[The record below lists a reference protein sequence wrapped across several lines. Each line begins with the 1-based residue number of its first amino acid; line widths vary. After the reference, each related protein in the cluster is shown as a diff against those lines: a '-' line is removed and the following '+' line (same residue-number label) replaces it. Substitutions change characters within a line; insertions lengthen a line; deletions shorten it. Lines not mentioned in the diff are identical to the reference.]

1 MTDPTFGISI
11 RRVDEEARPVL
22 GADLSTIGL
31 VGPAPGA
38 DPDAF
43 PLNTPVLTRTNDG
56 LLVRKLGTQG
66 YLRDAL
72 EGIAD
77 QLGELQ
83 RAARTIVVRTQAG
96 EGDDPTE
103 RLNQTIAGIVGSST
117 EGTGIHALTRAPSL
131 LGFTPRLIIVPGY
144 TGQTALSDTV
154 GRIAQTY
161 RGRGYVQG
169 ETYEL
174 EFAGGD
180 PTTPAAAHAIGQD
193 DGSLGYAI
201 IDEHGAGYQSAPTVT
216 APTPEHD
223 EDEDE
228 PEGRPA
234 TFLAYMGLGANPVCA
249 ALPFVLEQLLGHA
262 VVESSGI
269 NLQNDFDWRETMQS
283 SRLIA
288 ISGGVQVFDSITG
301 AIVARPLAP
310 RVVGIAVRRDHEQ
323 GAPFHSWANQPV
335 QGIIAPGRDVDF
347 SILDGENEGQE
358 LLNANI
364 GVLGARRDRLRL
376 RHRFRRLRVHRHRQ
390 RRRGR
395 AVAVLQRH
403 SGPRL
408 HPPRADPGAALLP
421 RSVQHHRPDGASD
434 PQHHGLLPARL
445 AGPAEYSRLPGHL
458 HRRQEFGRANP
469 ARQAVDRLQ
478 GGGAARLAAHHHRV
492 RPATAKPSTRPSPS
506 SSGCSASR
514 RKRRT
519 SPWRIPFT

>member
-1 MTDPTFGISI
+1 MTDPHFGISL

-38 DPDAF
+38 DADAF
-43 PLNTPVLTRTNDG
+43 PLNTPVLTRTNDS

-72 EGIAD
+72 EGIAA

-83 RAARTIVVRTQAG
+83 RAARTIVVRTPAG

-103 RLNQTIAGIVGSST
+103 RLNQTIAGIVGSAV
-117 EGTGIHALTRAPSL
+117 EQTGVHALTRSASL

-144 TGQTALSDTV
+144 TGQTALGDTV

-161 RGRGYVQG
+161 RGTGYVQG

-174 EFAGGD
+174 EIEGGD
-180 PTTPAAAHAIGQD
+180 PTTPAVAHAVGQD
-193 DGSLGYAI
+193 DGSLGYAVL
-201 IDEHGAGYQSAPTVT
+201 DERGAGYQSAPTVT
-216 APTPEHD
+216 PPAPD
-223 EDEDE
+223 DEDE

-249 ALPFVLEQLLGHA
+249 ALPFVLDQLLAHA

-283 SRLIA
+283 NRLIA

-301 AIVARPLAP
+301 AVIARPLAP

-335 QGIIAPGRDVDF
+335 KGI
-347 SILDGENEGQE
+347 
-358 LLNANI
+358 
-364 GVLGARRDRLRL
+364 
-376 RHRFRRLRVHRHRQ
+376 
-390 RRRGR
+390 
-395 AVAVLQRH
+395 
-403 SGPRL
+403 
-408 HPPRADPGAALLP
+408 
-421 RSVQHHRPDGASD
+421 
-434 PQHHGLLPARL
+434 
-445 AGPAEYSRLPGHL
+445 
-458 HRRQEFGRANP
+458 
-469 ARQAVDRLQ
+469 
-478 GGGAARLAAHHHRV
+478 
-492 RPATAKPSTRPSPS
+492 
-506 SSGCSASR
+506 
-514 RKRRT
+514 
-519 SPWRIPFT
+519 

>member
-131 LGFTPRLIIVPGY
+131 LGYTPRLIIVPGY

-201 IDEHGAGYQSAPTVT
+201 IDDHGAGYQSAPTVT

-262 VVESSGI
+262 VVEFERHQPAERFRLARNDAVEPIDRHFGRRAGVRFDHRSG
-269 NLQNDFDWRETMQS
+269 R
-283 SRLIA
+283 RPA
-288 ISGGVQVFDSITG
+288 
-301 AIVARPLAP
+301 ARP
-310 RVVGIAVRRDHEQ
+310 
-323 GAPFHSWANQPV
+323 
-335 QGIIAPGRDVDF
+335 
-347 SILDGENEGQE
+347 
-358 LLNANI
+358 
-364 GVLGARRDRLRL
+364 ARR
-376 RHRFRRLRVHRHRQ
+376 RHR
-390 RRRGR
+390 
-395 AVAVLQRH
+395 
-403 SGPRL
+403 
-408 HPPRADPGAALLP
+408 GAA
-421 RSVQHHRPDGASD
+421 
-434 PQHHGLLPARL
+434 
-445 AGPAEYSRLPGHL
+445 
-458 HRRQEFGRANP
+458 
-469 ARQAVDRLQ
+469 
-478 GGGAARLAAHHHRV
+478 
-492 RPATAKPSTRPSPS
+492 
-506 SSGCSASR
+506 
-514 RKRRT
+514 
-519 SPWRIPFT
+519 

>member
-193 DGSLGYAI
+193 DGSLGYAV

-216 APTPEHD
+216 APPPPEP

-283 SRLIA
+283 GRLIA

-301 AIVARPLAP
+301 AVIARPLAP

-335 QGIIAPGRDVDF
+335 QGIIAPGRDIDF

-358 LLNANI
+358 LLNANV
-364 GVLGARRDRLRL
+364 GVLVRGEIGSDFAIASGGFVFIGTDNVGEDELWRFYNVTRGRDYIHLGLIRALRFFLGRFNITGQTVQAILNTMGFFLRDLQAQQNILGYRVTFTGGKNSAEQIRLGKLSIGFKAEEPPVL
-376 RHRFRRLRVHRHRQ
+376 RHIITESARYREAIDATIAQLERML
-390 RRRGR
+390 GI
-395 AVAVLQRH
+395 
-403 SGPRL
+403 
-408 HPPRADPGAALLP
+408 AA
-421 RSVQHHRPDGASD
+421 
-434 PQHHGLLPARL
+434 
-445 AGPAEYSRLPGHL
+445 
-458 HRRQEFGRANP
+458 
-469 ARQAVDRLQ
+469 
-478 GGGAARLAAHHHRV
+478 
-492 RPATAKPSTRPSPS
+492 
-506 SSGCSASR
+506 
-514 RKRRT
+514 
-519 SPWRIPFT
+519 

>member
-216 APTPEHD
+216 APTPEHERMRMSRRD
-223 EDEDE
+223 
-228 PEGRPA
+228 GRPPSWPIWA
-234 TFLAYMGLGANPVCA
+234 WAPIRCA
-249 ALPFVLEQLLGHA
+249 RRCRSCSNNCSAMRWSN
-262 VVESSGI
+262 SSGI

-301 AIVARPLAP
+301 AVIARPLAP

-364 GVLGARRDRLRL
+364 GVLVRGEIGSDFAIASGGFVFIGTDNVGEDELWRFYNVTRGRDYIHLGLIRALRFFLGRFNITGQTVQAILNTMGFFLRDLQARQNILGYRVTFTGGKNSAEQIRLGKLSIGFKAEEPPVL
-376 RHRFRRLRVHRHRQ
+376 RHIITESARYREAIDATIAQLERML
-390 RRRGR
+390 GI
-395 AVAVLQRH
+395 
-403 SGPRL
+403 
-408 HPPRADPGAALLP
+408 AA
-421 RSVQHHRPDGASD
+421 
-434 PQHHGLLPARL
+434 
-445 AGPAEYSRLPGHL
+445 
-458 HRRQEFGRANP
+458 
-469 ARQAVDRLQ
+469 
-478 GGGAARLAAHHHRV
+478 
-492 RPATAKPSTRPSPS
+492 
-506 SSGCSASR
+506 
-514 RKRRT
+514 
-519 SPWRIPFT
+519 